1 MPIGRMF
8 CACAAVLLASL
19 CLSAPADAADYPDRP
34 ITLVVPFPPGGTNN
48 IMARAVADKL
58 SQSLGQQV
66 VVENRSGGAAGTIA
80 TRQFARSAPDGYT
93 LLLAYTSNLASGPN
107 LFPDV
112 GYDPR
117 KDFSPVGLIARA
129 SAILVAH
136 PSLPAK
142 NVAELIAL
150 MRKTGPTFQF
160 ASPGV
165 GTVNHL
171 AAEMFAK
178 KAGVKFTHIPYK
190 SSGGAMT
197 DLIGG
202 HVLVQ
207 FTPIPV
213 ARGAVESGAI
223 RALGVTGLKRFA
235 LMPDVPTIAESGLPG
250 FDVSL
255 SYGILAPA
263 GTPRPIIDKLN
274 KDLDAA
280 LATEEVKKRLL
291 NAGAEPVA
299 GTPEDYARVI
309 DQEET
314 MWGELIESAGLKGSQ

>member
-1 MPIGRMF
+1 LIAIAFAISFIAPLT
-8 CACAAVLLASL
+8 AA
-19 CLSAPADAADYPDRP
+19 AADYPDRL

-58 SQSLGQQV
+58 SEALGQQV

-80 TRQFARSAPDGYT
+80 TRQFMKSTPDGHT

-107 LFPDV
+107 LFRDV

-117 KDFSPVGLIARA
+117 KDFAPVGLIAAA

-142 NVAELIAL
+142 NVTELIAL

-171 AAEMFAK
+171 AAEMFARQ
-178 KAGVKFTHIPYK
+178 AGVKFTHIPYK

-197 DLIGG
+197 DLLGG

-213 ARGAVESGAI
+213 ARGPVESGAI
-223 RALGVTGLKRFA
+223 RALGVTGLKRFV

-255 SYGILAPA
+255 RYGILAPL

-274 KDLDAA
+274 RQLDAV
-280 LATEEVKKRLL
+280 LATAEVKQRIL
-291 NAGAEPVA
+291 NAGAETIA
-299 GTPEDYARVI
+299 GTPEDYAEVI
-309 DQEET
+309 DREERI
-314 MWGELIESAGLKGSQ
+314 WGDLIASAGLKGSQ

>member
-1 MPIGRMF
+1 MPIGGMF
-8 CACAAVLLASL
+8 RTLAAAAFAAV
-19 CLSAPADAADYPDRP
+19 CLSVGVLADEYPDRP

-58 SQSLGQQV
+58 SETLGQQV
-66 VVENRSGGAAGTIA
+66 VVENRGGGGAGTIA
-80 TRQFARSAPDGYT
+80 TRQFARSPADGYT

-117 KDFSPVGLIARA
+117 KDFAPVGLIASA

-142 NVAELIAL
+142 SVTELIAL

-171 AAEMFAK
+171 AAELFAQ

-197 DLIGG
+197 DLLGG
-202 HVLVQ
+202 HNLVQ

-213 ARGAVESGAI
+213 ARGPVDSGLI
-223 RALGVTGLKRFA
+223 RALGVTGLKRSVQ
-235 LMPDVPTIAESGLPG
+235 LPDVPTIAESGLPG

-255 SYGILAPA
+255 RYGIVAPA

-274 KDLDAA
+274 KHLDAA
-280 LATEEVKKRLL
+280 LATEEVKRRIL

-299 GTPEDYARVI
+299 GTPEQYADVI
-309 DQEET
+309 DREEK
-314 MWGELIESAGLKGSQ
+314 MWSELIKSAGLKGSQ